1 MALRDTKTP
10 KVHFHLKA
18 SCLGLIRNEAD
29 FCGPLATEE
38 VRSSI
43 QGILSLYN
51 QPNLENLSYQR
62 GASRPIAIEA
72 FANKP
77 LLAEPTP
84 AALQKPCAGTLPN
97 VLLTVLT
104 YGFSPVTCL
113 LFAAHGQ
120 GGSELSLATAKR
132 HRRSIENHVSGL
144 GGAIQIGSTVTYMLK
159 LQVLS

>member
-84 AALQKPCAGTLPN
+84 AALQKPCAGTL
-97 VLLTVLT
+97 LT
-104 YGFSPVTCL
+104 YGFSPATCL

-120 GGSELSLATAKR
+120 GGCELSLATAKR
-132 HRRSIENHVSGL
+132 HRRSIESHVSGL